1 MATRQPKQEP
11 MCVVTIGLHDFAV
24 PSKTGLRIVEML
36 QGAIEVTQHYE
47 GDVIFVPTAIQPR
60 FELKIIQPSKIINR
74 AQAPSR
80 LLELE

>member
-11 MCVVTIGLHDFAV
+11 MCVITIGLHDFAV
-24 PSKTGLRIVEML
+24 PSKTGLRLVEML

-47 GDVIFVPTAIQPR
+47 GDLIFVPRANQPK
-60 FELKIIQPSKIINR
+60 FELKIIQPLQIINR

-80 LLELE
+80 ILELE